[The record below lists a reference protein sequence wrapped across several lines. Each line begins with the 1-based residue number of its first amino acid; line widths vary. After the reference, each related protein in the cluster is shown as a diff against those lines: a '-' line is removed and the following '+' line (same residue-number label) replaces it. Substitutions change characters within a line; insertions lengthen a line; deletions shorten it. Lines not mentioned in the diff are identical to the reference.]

1 MWREL
6 LLSGLYG
13 VLPEIVRDGYGL
25 YTPAQ
30 QIERAIQKLK
40 EQLEKC
46 EAQIAKLQKEFEKKK
61 ASIPAIVRSSAS
73 IEIKEMELYSA
84 LREQDLLASQVKY
97 MFEMRE
103 RLAMSIRNQQ
113 NRIILM
119 DAEQFIKVLLE
130 NTQPSDVENL
140 AGDTEKIDE
149 NLYVAQRQNEDAM
162 RPKSQTVDSKIHEEV
177 RRLLGTQSGI
187 AVRQLEPVSQ
197 QRSRK
202 IKTALKS

>member
-61 ASIPAIVRSSAS
+61 AAIPAIVRSSAS

-97 MFEMRE
+97 MLEMRE
-103 RLAMSIRNQQ
+103 RLSMSLRNQQ

-130 NTQPSDVENL
+130 NTQPSDVEDL
-140 AGDTEKIDE
+140 AGNIEKIDE
-149 NLYVAQRQNEDAM
+149 NLYVARRQNEDAM
-162 RPKSQTVDSKIHEEV
+162 RPISQPVDSKIHEEV
-177 RRLLGTQSGI
+177 RRLLGTQTGI

-202 IKTALKS
+202 TKISLKV